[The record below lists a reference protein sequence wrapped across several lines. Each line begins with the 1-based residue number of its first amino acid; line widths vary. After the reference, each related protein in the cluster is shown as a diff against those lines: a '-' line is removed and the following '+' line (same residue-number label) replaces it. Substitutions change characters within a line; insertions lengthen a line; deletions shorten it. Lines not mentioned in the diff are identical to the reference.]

1 MIANNVNEALQSAY
15 KPGHSCE
22 TALIKIFNDLL
33 THLDQNHEVLVALLD
48 LSAAFDT
55 VDHTLLLQR
64 LETTHGISGT
74 ALRWGKSY
82 LSERTMRVTVDVMFS
97 NPVTLDVG
105 LPQGPQLGPRF
116 YSDYTQPMGR
126 LIRLLLL
133 LYPLY
138 ANDTQLLKPV
148 LSKSTLPGCIAELTT
163 GIERIAGWMKDNK
176 LTINCDKTEFLIVS
190 SRKNQKYFSMDSIE
204 ICGGAVVRSDKAKN
218 LGVIIDSTLD
228 MDN

>member
-1 MIANNVNEALQSAY
+1 MIANNVKEPLQSAY

-33 THLDQNHEVLVALLD
+33 THLDQNHAVLVALLD

-55 VDHTLLLQR
+55 VDHALLLQR

-74 ALRWGKSY
+74 ALRWVKSY
-82 LSERTMRVTVDVMFS
+82 LSERTMRVTVDGMFS

-105 LPQGPQLGPRF
+105 LPQGSQLGPRF

-133 LYPLY
+133 LYHLY
-138 ANDTQLLKPV
+138 ADDTQLL
-148 LSKSTLPGCIAELTT
+148 
-163 GIERIAGWMKDNK
+163 
-176 LTINCDKTEFLIVS
+176 
-190 SRKNQKYFSMDSIE
+190 
-204 ICGGAVVRSDKAKN
+204 
-218 LGVIIDSTLD
+218 
-228 MDN
+228 